1 MTTPLEL
8 IRGLKVADLGAHL
21 APDAEWWVMGDPAIL
36 PFAGSYRGPE
46 GLAEWLGRIRAA
58 VTYDRFEVVEYIAA
72 GDQVVEV
79 IEAAGTANANGRRY
93 ESRVV
98 RIFTVRAGKIVRV
111 QSFFDTA
118 EYAKALYG

>member
-1 MTTPLEL
+1 MTTPLDL
-8 IRGLKVADLGAHL
+8 VRGLRVSEMGAHL
-21 APDAEWWVMGDPAIL
+21 AADAEWWVSGDPAIL

-46 GLAEWLGRIRAA
+46 GFAQWLRDIRAA
-58 VTYDRFEVVEYIAA
+58 VTYERFEVIQYIAD
-72 GDQVVEV
+72 GDEVVEI

-98 RIFTVRAGKIVRV
+98 RIFTVRGGTIVGV

-118 EYAKALYG
+118 EYAKALHG

>member
-8 IRGLKVADLGAHL
+8 IRGLKVADMGAHL
-21 APDAEWWVMGDPAIL
+21 AEDAEWWVMGDPAIL

-46 GLAEWLGRIRAA
+46 GFEEWRRRLRAA
-58 VTYDRFEVVEYIAA
+58 VTYGRFDVVQYIAD
-72 GDQVVEV
+72 GDQVVEI
-79 IEAAGTANANGRRY
+79 IEAAGTANANGRPY

-98 RIFTVRAGKIVRV
+98 RIFTVRDGRIVRV

>member
-8 IRGLKVADLGAHL
+8 IRGLKVAEMGAHL
-21 APDAEWWVMGDPAIL
+21 ADDAEWWVMGDPTVL
-36 PFAGSYRGPE
+36 PFAGSYRGPD
-46 GLAEWLGRIRAA
+46 GFAEWRRRLSAA
-58 VTYDRFEVVEYIAA
+58 VTYGRFEVIEHIAD

-79 IEAAGTANANGRRY
+79 IEAAGTANATGRSY

-98 RIFTVRAGKIVRV
+98 RIFTVRDGRIVRV